1 MGTFLVVLG
10 AMLGVGLVWTLVRGW
25 QLTLAGFA
33 VAPVFAG
40 VMALQTRLVVKCE
53 ARNKKA
59 REDVAR
65 EYCDV
70 R

>member
-1 MGTFLVVLG
+1 V
-10 AMLGVGLVWTLVRGW
+10 
-25 QLTLAGFA
+25 FA

-40 VMALQTRLVVKCE
+40 VMALQTKSVVRCE

-65 EYCDV
+65 GYYDFIFLFSFFFFY
-70 R
+70 

>member
-1 MGTFLVVLG
+1 M
-10 AMLGVGLVWTLVRGW
+10 
-25 QLTLAGFA
+25 FA

-40 VMALQTRLVVKCE
+40 VMALQTKLVVRCE

-65 EYCDV
+65 GYYDV
-70 R
+70 RFYYLFFLFSGC